1 MAKYRATKRFR
12 RNGAWIAP
20 GELVEMPEVEAA
32 KLPKG
37 VIELVAPVKETDAPP
52 PSAPLET
59 TEPPAAASASAQPE
73 EKKK

>member
-1 MAKYRATKRFR
+1 MAKYRAAKRFR

-37 VIELVAPVKETDAPP
+37 VIELVKETAAPP
-52 PSAPLET
+52 ET
-59 TEPPAAASASAQPE
+59 PAQPE